1 MNEPEPCLP
10 LILPPRYRLRDL
22 ILGDYA
28 FNDDGE
34 RIRLPYIYTYRYL
47 YHNYSYLKYYSALRQ
62 LIIFSIF
69 PFFNSK
75 LLSSFLNRKAHNLL
89 SLLGLIEMKLLTM
102 QAPVPECSESEND
115 EVDND
120 STLTASRSDSRMVS
134 S

>member
-34 RIRLPYIYTYRYL
+34 REI
-47 YHNYSYLKYYSALRQ
+47 
-62 LIIFSIF
+62 LI
-69 PFFNSK
+69 
-75 LLSSFLNRKAHNLL
+75 
-89 SLLGLIEMKLLTM
+89 M
-102 QAPVPECSESEND
+102 QAPVPECSESEDD

-120 STLTASRSDSRMVS
+120 PPLTAPRSDSGTVS